1 MKRSGGE
8 YIAVILRGKGE
19 GKKREADWHSRG
31 KYYSDLS
38 VRFEAV
44 AQRVCTTSQ
53 DKTTPLPILI
63 YLYDLY
69 STVRST

>member
-38 VRFEAV
+38 QYVLKR
-44 AQRVCTTSQ
+44 
-53 DKTTPLPILI
+53 
-63 YLYDLY
+63 
-69 STVRST
+69 